1 MLLRVLEGVKRRS
14 LLRSPLRIM
23 RLLLGARLNPI
34 RVWDKYIKPHKC
46 AALSGS
52 VGVGCTEPCCCPEV
66 SYVVDSHARI
76 CAVCNLIGWTVYVR
90 EAVELSR

>member
-1 MLLRVLEGVKRRS
+1 
-14 LLRSPLRIM
+14 
-23 RLLLGARLNPI
+23 LGARLDPI
-34 RVWDKYIKPHKC
+34 RVWDKYIKPHGG

-52 VGVGCTEPCCCPEV
+52 IGVGCTEPCCCPEV
-66 SYVVDSHARI
+66 SYVADNRARV